1 MDDQENFLTRRKI
14 LITGTGLV
22 AAGAALPALSL
33 SPAASALA
41 AGSSARSTESSLPVK
56 AIEDVFGVEGTVE
69 PSGVLMI
76 ELDREDLHPT
86 LFGIPVKPDIG
97 FDTEITFQ
105 AISQGA
111 IVKWEF
117 CLLDKEVNPVLDA
130 LFAQDLQPRTTNL
143 NALHNHFLE
152 VKPEVKFLHGT
163 AIGDPVH
170 IAKALRNA
178 LEHSHQPFVS
188 SPPGNTHLPNEEITQ
203 IIGGTSMVSDSVLT
217 VSVDRKDRF
226 HELGILLKPDMQVD
240 SMINFQAI
248 GNGQAAAVAE
258 IPVLPQEADAVA
270 RTLRQHDFYVTAL
283 HNHELFIEP
292 DLYYLHAFGTG
303 GPLELARAVRAA
315 LNHTNSEFKS

>member
-1 MDDQENFLTRRKI
+1 LTP
-14 LITGTGLV
+14 T
-22 AAGAALPALSL
+22 
-33 SPAASALA
+33 LA
-41 AGSSARSTESSLPVK
+41 AGSSASSTESGLPVK

-69 PSGVLMI
+69 PSGVLLI
-76 ELDREDLHPT
+76 DLPREDLHPT
-86 LFGIPVKPDIG
+86 LFGVPMKPDAG

-105 AISQGA
+105 AISSGA

-117 CLLDKEVNPVLDA
+117 CLLDKEVNPVLKA
-130 LFAQDLQPRTTNL
+130 LFAQDLQPQKTNV
-143 NALHNHFLE
+143 NAIHNHFLE
-152 VKPEVKFLHGT
+152 VKPEVKFVHGT
-163 AIGDPVH
+163 AIGDSVH

-203 IIGGTSMVSDSVLT
+203 IVGGTSMISDSVLT

-240 SMINFQAI
+240 SMIEFQSI
-248 GNGQAAAVAE
+248 GNGLAAAVAE
-258 IPVLPQEADAVA
+258 IPVLPEEADAVA
-270 RTLRQHDFYVTAL
+270 RTFRQHDFYVTAL
-283 HNHELFIEP
+283 HNHELFIQP

-315 LNHTNSEFKS
+315 LNHTNSQFKS

>member
-1 MDDQENFLTRRKI
+1 MDDQENLLTRRKI
-14 LITGTGLV
+14 LLTGTGLA
-22 AAGAALPALSL
+22 AAGAAGALTIGQSL
-33 SPAASALA
+33 SPALA
-41 AGSSARSTESSLPVK
+41 AGSSARSTESNLPVK
-56 AIEDVFGVEGTVE
+56 AIEDVFGVKGTIE
-69 PSGVLMI
+69 PSGVLLI
-76 ELDREDLHPT
+76 DLSREDLHPT
-86 LFGIPVKPDIG
+86 IFGVPIKPDAG

-203 IIGGTSMVSDSVLT
+203 IVGGTSMISDSVLT

-226 HELGILLKPDMQVD
+226 RELGILLKPDMQVD
-240 SMINFQAI
+240 SMINFQSI
-248 GNGQAAAVAE
+248 GNGLAAVVLE
-258 IPVLPQEADAVA
+258 IPVLPEEADAVA
-270 RTLRQHDFYVTAL
+270 RTLRQHNIYVTAL

-292 DLYYLHAFGTG
+292 DLYYLHGFGTG
-303 GPLELARAVRAA
+303 GPLELARSVRAA
-315 LNHTNSEFKS
+315 LNHTDSEFKS